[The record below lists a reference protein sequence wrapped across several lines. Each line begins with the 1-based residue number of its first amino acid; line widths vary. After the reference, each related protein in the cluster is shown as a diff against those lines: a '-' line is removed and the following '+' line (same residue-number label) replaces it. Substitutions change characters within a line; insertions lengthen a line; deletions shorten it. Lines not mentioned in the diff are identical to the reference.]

1 MKWKNVTTL
10 VSYISV
16 REKKVIEISHID
28 RRACV
33 RSIWARPRQGKGAER
48 RRVGGKQIKQE
59 GGGEGPEIQYWVN
72 PVTYLLIV
80 IKVEIQL
87 VL

>member
-33 RSIWARPRQGKGAER
+33 RSIYGLGQDKERGPREEGWEVKKRMQ
-48 RRVGGKQIKQE
+48 
-59 GGGEGPEIQYWVN
+59 GGGEGQKFSTE
-72 PVTYLLIV
+72 
-80 IKVEIQL
+80 
-87 VL
+87 

>member
-1 MKWKNVTTL
+1 M
-10 VSYISV
+10 
-16 REKKVIEISHID
+16 
-28 RRACV
+28 
-33 RSIWARPRQGKGAER
+33 Q
-48 RRVGGKQIKQE
+48 
-59 GGGEGPEIQYWVN
+59 GGGGGPEIQYWVN

>member
-28 RRACV
+28 QRACV
-33 RSIWARPRQGKGAER
+33 RSIYGLGQDKERGPRE
-48 RRVGGKQIKQE
+48 E
-59 GGGEGPEIQYWVN
+59 GWEV
-72 PVTYLLIV
+72 
-80 IKVEIQL
+80 KK
-87 VL
+87 

>member
-28 RRACV
+28 RRKIYTYMGSAKT
-33 RSIWARPRQGKGAER
+33 RKGGREKK
-48 RRVGGKQIKQE
+48 GGR
-59 GGGEGPEIQYWVN
+59 
-72 PVTYLLIV
+72 
-80 IKVEIQL
+80 
-87 VL
+87 

>member
-1 MKWKNVTTL
+1 MKLKNVTTL

-33 RSIWARPRQGKGAER
+33 RSIYGLGQDKERGPRE
-48 RRVGGKQIKQE
+48 E
-59 GGGEGPEIQYWVN
+59 GWEV
-72 PVTYLLIV
+72 
-80 IKVEIQL
+80 KK
-87 VL
+87 